1 MAILSRQEIVEGIDG
16 VSSHEQ
22 WTNYK
27 CSTVKMSI
35 RGGSHL
41 GRPVFKDSMAQIM
54 SYHLTK

>member
-16 VSSHEQ
+16 ISSHEQ

-41 GRPVFKDSMAQIM
+41 GRPVFKDSMAQSM
-54 SYHLTK
+54 